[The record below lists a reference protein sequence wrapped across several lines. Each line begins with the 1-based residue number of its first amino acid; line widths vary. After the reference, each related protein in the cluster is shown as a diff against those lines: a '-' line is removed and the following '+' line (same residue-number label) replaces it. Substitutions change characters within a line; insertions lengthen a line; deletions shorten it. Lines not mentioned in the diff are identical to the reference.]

1 MAIGIIDYGLGNLQS
16 VHNALDFIG
25 AENFI
30 SNDIEKLK
38 KADKLILPGVGAF
51 RDAIEMIRD
60 KKMDSLLEEVS
71 ALGKPILGICLGMQL
86 LFEHSYE
93 FGTHKGLGLLEGDIV
108 KLDVPLKVPHM
119 GWNKL
124 DIIKKAPLFEN
135 LPEESYVYFVH
146 SFHLETGA
154 DIVSATTFYGKD
166 IQIAAQ
172 KEHIY
177 ALQFHPEK
185 SGDVGLQI
193 LKNFVNL

>member
-25 AENFI
+25 ADNFI

-38 KADKLILPGVGAF
+38 TADKLILPGVGAF
-51 RDAIEMIRD
+51 RDAIEMIRS
-60 KKMDSLLEEVS
+60 KKMDLLLEE
-71 ALGKPILGICLGMQL
+71 AKLLNIPILGICLGMQL
-86 LFEHSYE
+86 MFDYSYE
-93 FGTHKGLGLLEGDIV
+93 FGTHKGLGLLEGNIV

-124 DIIKKAPLFEN
+124 DITKEAPLFEN

-146 SFHLETGA
+146 SFHLETSA
-154 DIVSATTFYGKD
+154 DIVSATTYYGKD

-193 LKNFVNL
+193 LKNFVNI